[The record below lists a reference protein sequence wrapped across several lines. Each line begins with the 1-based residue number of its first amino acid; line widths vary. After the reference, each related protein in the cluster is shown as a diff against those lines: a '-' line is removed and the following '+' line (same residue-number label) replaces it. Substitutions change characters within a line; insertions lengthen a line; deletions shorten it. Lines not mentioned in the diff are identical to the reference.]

1 MYVKVLRR
9 SLLVDVAALAGLA
22 AVVQPAHA
30 RSQGVT
36 LRLLATT
43 GNVPA
48 WQAWKSNF
56 ERANPDITIALE
68 HLNVAQYPQ
77 VLLTQLQSGNGPDL
91 IYTQGGTGQIHS
103 VLNLGESGRL
113 VDLSKQPW
121 VKRLPASARPLFTQ
135 GKNVFALPLAFVPT
149 GILYNVDAFKQLN
162 LKVPTT
168 FAQLLNVCR
177 TAKDKGKT
185 AFTFSGST
193 TNSATLTQLIASSSV
208 YGRTPKWND
217 ARYANRT
224 SFAGTAGWHSAL
236 RSVLDMKDA
245 GCFAPD
251 VAGLSM
257 AAMFTQVGNGQALM
271 APLPSVAMGTVR
283 GVVPN
288 ANLAVFPFPG
298 RTVAD
303 TRAMIGYT
311 DSLAVNAA
319 SSNKAAAIKFVNFIA
334 REGQSRIYTNYAKS
348 LSLHDANVGK
358 LPAEVKT
365 FGPFI
370 KSKKWVLYPNS
381 GWRNADVFSA
391 LAAATT
397 GLITGQVSSIDAG
410 LQGVDTA
417 WAKSS

>member
-1 MYVKVLRR
+1 MTRLPLAWYTVLHPTLYAEGVEHAREG
-9 SLLVDVAALAGLA
+9 VAPVAARRCRGARRA
-22 AVVQPAHA
+22 AQPACSPRTRA
-30 RSQGVT
+30 PSAVT

-48 WQAWKSNF
+48 WQAWKANF

-77 VLLTQLQSGNGPDL
+77 VLLTQLQAGNGPDL

-162 LKVPTT
+162 LKIPTT

-208 YGRTPKWND
+208 YGRT
-217 ARYANRT
+217 R
-224 SFAGTAGWHSAL
+224 SGT
-236 RSVLDMKDA
+236 
-245 GCFAPD
+245 
-251 VAGLSM
+251 
-257 AAMFTQVGNGQALM
+257 
-271 APLPSVAMGTVR
+271 
-283 GVVPN
+283 
-288 ANLAVFPFPG
+288 
-298 RTVAD
+298 
-303 TRAMIGYT
+303 TRATRTGRR
-311 DSLAVNAA
+311 SQAP
-319 SSNKAAAIKFVNFIA
+319 
-334 REGQSRIYTNYAKS
+334 
-348 LSLHDANVGK
+348 
-358 LPAEVKT
+358 PAGIPRCGRCST
-365 FGPFI
+365 
-370 KSKKWVLYPNS
+370 
-381 GWRNADVFSA
+381 
-391 LAAATT
+391 
-397 GLITGQVSSIDAG
+397 
-410 LQGVDTA
+410 
-417 WAKSS
+417 